1 MSSNIPLRILL
12 SGLLG
17 AGLAA
22 CSNDSSNSSSGSST
36 TMSGKVADG
45 YLAGA
50 RVCLD
55 LNANQVCDDGE
66 PSTTSSSGG
75 SFTITNATA
84 EQIAS
89 AAIVVEI
96 IVGETIDEDNP
107 GTAINKTYTLTAP
120 AGYGFVSPLTTMV
133 QNEVREK
140 GVTPDEAKASIQ
152 TRLGTSVDL
161 EEDYVAGSDGGGNDA
176 AEFERVHKVAQVT
189 RAVMQ
194 QNIETVTQVL
204 DGANVSFE
212 DVLAL
217 IVSQVLE
224 ALETIGTAVD
234 NSSGEFDA
242 DALVDSGVVDDAG
255 IDPSVVEDDLA
266 EREAERNASSVS
278 IAGVLSGGGSLHF
291 FESDEDNGQVS
302 FYYGT
307 VSSGGGSSVTVTDY
321 RYNSSNGLWETQ
333 ASESNSEQTCILSS
347 GSWTCVSE
355 DAETIAI
362 SGDSVVVSRGGL
374 SVAQETISGIAV
386 SLTDKRIQT
395 YANDE
400 YFSLALD
407 PTAKF
412 STNATGYKLTFT
424 RSNDY
429 YELYKDNTASIA
441 DCWDGTANTEGP
453 WAPTDTWCNNAFTRT
468 GDGNA
473 QTDGNAAAA
482 LSELISANA
491 AVSPETPEDIKG
503 TDLYGN
509 DKSWLMEFVS
519 GGTLNFYPFSYG
531 EGGPTLGSKVSG
543 SWVQKTVDGKTILQF
558 TLPELVAAQG
568 DFDRYDRVQF
578 FTVHEGYVRRG
589 YVAKA
594 GSSSDDEWVF
604 NDTARDDIKAAFDD
618 DLLVSLVACTAGD
631 ADAAL
636 IGALDTAA
644 TGCSAT
650 AFISDDVAGKS
661 LTSDFGIF
669 TFAANNTGS
678 YFGELG
684 DDGQKYLDFTWS
696 IDGSGYIVINTSTPN
711 GDGTTLYLR
720 MNIAKVEQNARQ
732 VSVVTLGLE
741 ADSEAGLDSASGDV
755 RGEVWNIR

>member
-96 IVGETIDEDNP
+96 VVGETIDEDNP

-140 GVTPDEAKASIQ
+140 GITPDEAKASIQ

-321 RYNSSNGLWETQ
+321 RYNSGNGLWETQ

-543 SWVQKTVDGKTILQF
+543 SWVQKTVDGKTILEF

-696 IDGSGYIVINTSTPN
+696 INGSGYIVINTSTPN